1 MAITSSIT
9 VQDTVAQPEGYTP
22 AELSEIAGAETSE
35 FTTDIAISNA
45 HLSDA
50 SIGLSNVL
58 TAVKSFFDSNYAV
71 NTLKLDTMAAITANI
86 YVRYIK
92 RVNTADSIYLSGTE
106 VFRVTALVKY
116 S

>member
-9 VQDTVAQPEGYTP
+9 VQDTVDHPEDYTP
-22 AELSEIAGAETSE
+22 ATLSEIADAESSE

-45 HLSDA
+45 DLSNP
-50 SIGLSNVL
+50 STGLTNVL
-58 TAVKSFFDSNYAV
+58 TAVKAFFDNDFSV
-71 NTLKLDTMAAITANI
+71 NTLKLNTTAAITANI
-86 YVRYIK
+86 YVRFI
-92 RVNTADSIYLSGTE
+92 RRMNTADSIYLTGTE